1 VIGAVEVGSPVCP
14 HCLEAMDNATVTEHY
29 NERRDEGKR
38 GRLDSRIIRMRSFN
52 NWVKSV
58 LINLHTRPGARVL
71 DLCCGKGGDLNK
83 WSKAQIS
90 EYVAC
95 DTAPVSVHQAAE
107 RYNSMDSVTFRPQ
120 LLVGDCFD
128 VRLSD
133 YLPDESIFDVVSCQF
148 AMHYAFENEARVR
161 RMLLN
166 VTERLRPG
174 GFFIGTTPDAN
185 VLVRKLRAV
194 NGMSISNAVFKIDL
208 DERFQDKKF
217 SREPGAQY
225 GIRYNF
231 TLDENVEDCPEF
243 LVHFPSLEE
252 LAREY
257 ELELVLLSNFHS
269 FYSEFNSEKYPE
281 FQELCLRMNVQDG
294 DMSLDEWDAIYLY
307 TTFAFK
313 KIGDASEGAP
323 CLDATRRRKWDAI
336 TESEIVTMTRKPED
350 CVTPRI
356 KPDLGNATG
365 PPAPLR

>member
-1 VIGAVEVGSPVCP
+1 
-14 HCLEAMDNATVTEHY
+14 MDNAAVAHHY

-38 GRLDSRIIRMRSFN
+38 GRMDSRIIRMRSFN

-83 WSKAQIS
+83 WAKVAIS

-95 DTAPVSVHQAAE
+95 DTAAVSVLQAAE
-107 RYNSMDSVTFRPQ
+107 RYNSMDAATFRPT

-133 YLPDESIFDVVSCQF
+133 HLPEDTTFDVVSCQF
-148 AMHYAFENEARVR
+148 AMHYAFESEARAR

-174 GFFIGTTPDAN
+174 GFFIGTTTDAN

-194 NGMSISNAVFKIDL
+194 DGLSIHNEVFKIDL
-208 DERFQDKKF
+208 DERFREKKF
-217 SREPGAQY
+217 ARAAGAQY
-225 GIRYNF
+225 GIRYAF
-231 TLDENVEDCPEF
+231 TLDSNVEDCPEY
-243 LVHFPSLEE
+243 LVHFPALEE

-269 FYSEFNSEKYPE
+269 FFTEFNSDKYAE
-281 FQELCLRMNVQDG
+281 FRELCGRMGVLDG
-294 DMSLDEWDAIYLY
+294 DMSLDEWDAVYLY
-307 TTFAFK
+307 TAFAFK
-313 KIGDASEGAP
+313 KIGDASVGTPTADP
-323 CLDATRRRKWDAI
+323 TRRRRWDPVD
-336 TESEIVTMTRKPED
+336 ESEIVMMSRRADDCTAPRVKPEAD
-350 CVTPRI
+350 
-356 KPDLGNATG
+356 DGGGA
-365 PPAPLR
+365 